1 MGGCGLLSEMRVLIH
16 LPRFLLALFF
26 FTATG
31 RAVGVDAAPFFERNC
46 LDCHETGTTKGGL
59 NLEKVDPAMSGPEQ
73 ADLWTSIYDRV
84 AKGEM
89 PPAKRERPPKAE
101 VDQLL
106 AAIRPRLIESDRSPA
121 PSEPFRI

>member
-1 MGGCGLLSEMRVLIH
+1 MNVTTSTPASAAAVARSARFSRRQRVGLE
-16 LPRFLLALFF
+16 
-26 FTATG
+26 
-31 RAVGVDAAPFFERNC
+31 AAPFFERNC

-73 ADLWTSIYDRV
+73 ADLRTSIYDRV